1 MAKFNK
7 LKINKLLKTILMFA
21 FYFAYTNIAS
31 LICQILGVSYDLTI
45 TLYADSIF
53 MLIIV
58 FVYQNN
64 IKKDLKDLK
73 KNNSWKKLLKTIFI
87 WVIIIF
93 VFMMT
98 FGSIAELFFPGLG
111 KSNLDNN
118 TQKIVDLYN
127 ISSFYTIFKTMIFGV
142 IAEELLFKES
152 VRNVINNKWL
162 FIFIS
167 AIIYTIM
174 NFIYTDLSSFSLKF
188 LLIYIVLIN
197 FIPFLLF
204 STAYIKNNSN
214 IVILM
219 LIKFVYNLIPIT
231 INIILLGL

>member
-93 VFMMT
+93 VFMMISGVIT
-98 FGSIAELFFPGLG
+98 ELFFPGLG
-111 KSNLDNN
+111 KSNDILDNN

-219 LIKFVYNLIPIT
+219 LIKFVYNLIPLT
-231 INIILLGL
+231 ILILGL